1 MRRCVDR
8 ILESSGN
15 WVGVV
20 TWELSVYEMLSSFMF
35 TLVVGA
41 AKVI

>member
-8 ILESSGN
+8 ILESRAN

-20 TWELSVYEMLSSFMF
+20 IWELSVYEMLSSFMF
-35 TLVVGA
+35 TLLVGA
-41 AKVI
+41 AKVT